1 MQAPVI
7 KMSQNRAQKT
17 QRPRA
22 DVDDRVHRKSD
33 FMLQQRH
40 VTIDELRAT
49 DLDQT
54 ESTLQEHAALKRR
67 TGDPERTAEDTE

>member
-1 MQAPVI
+1 
-7 KMSQNRAQKT
+7 
-17 QRPRA
+17 
-22 DVDDRVHRKSD
+22 
-33 FMLQQRH
+33 MLQQRH